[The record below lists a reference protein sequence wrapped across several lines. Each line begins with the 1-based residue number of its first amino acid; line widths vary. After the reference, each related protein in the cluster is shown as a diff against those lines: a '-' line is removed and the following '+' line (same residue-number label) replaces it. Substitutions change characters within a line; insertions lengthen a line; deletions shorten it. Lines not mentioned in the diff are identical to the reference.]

1 MANNPTSQRGVNNT
15 AFSPDPDIVAQL
27 TGTGQ
32 PTPGTIALTVTAA
45 AQALGAYLQ
54 KSRFISI
61 TTAFATSATL
71 ALTAAWVATPGAHLI
86 IQINND
92 AGGVV
97 TTTFSTGFRP
107 ASTSA
112 GTASKAILFHF
123 VSDGTTWNEVARSS
137 AALT

>member
-1 MANNPTSQRGVNNT
+1 MANNPVSTRGVTNT
-15 AFSPDPDIVAQL
+15 AFSPDPDIVAQV

-32 PTPGTIALTVTAA
+32 PTPGTITATVTAA
-45 AQALGAYLQ
+45 ALSLTQYLG
-54 KSRFISI
+54 KTRFLSI
-61 TTAFATSATL
+61 TTAFAVSATL
-71 ALTAAWVATPGAHLI
+71 SLTTGWVATAGARLI
-86 IQINND
+86 LQINND

-97 TTTFSTGFRP
+97 TTTFSTGFRA

-112 GTASKAILFHF
+112 GTASKAICFEF